1 MKQNGLILKS
11 IEMNIIEVG
20 KEVIEIERAGLLEL
34 SDRLDESF
42 EKAVGLLANCNGK
55 VVITGMGKSG
65 LIATKIAATLS
76 STGTPCIFLHPAEA
90 IHGDLGILSKNDIV
104 IGISYS
110 GETDELLK
118 LIPSLKRMQI
128 PIIGITGIPK
138 STLAKNS
145 EVVLS
150 VTVQREACPLALAPT
165 ASTTSTLALGDALA
179 VCLMKIKGFKE
190 MDFAVYHPGG
200 SLGRKLLQKVSDE
213 MRKVDLPTN
222 SSDDS
227 IDKVIFQIGKG
238 MMGLTVVID
247 NDEVVKGIITD
258 GDLRRAMQKG
268 LSGFLDLKA
277 GDLMNSRPLCV
288 DSEMM
293 INEAEALMMERG
305 INSLIIT
312 RDTKLIGI
320 LNQRTIKYS

>member
-1 MKQNGLILKS
+1 
-11 IEMNIIEVG
+11 MNIIEVG